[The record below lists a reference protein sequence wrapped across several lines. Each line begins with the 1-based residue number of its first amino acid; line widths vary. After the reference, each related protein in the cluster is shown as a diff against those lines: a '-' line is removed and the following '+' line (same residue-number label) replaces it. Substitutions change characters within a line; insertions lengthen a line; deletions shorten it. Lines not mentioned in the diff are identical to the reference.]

1 MDFITISNIVI
12 FNDTNTRNEV
22 NITLINDN
30 VLEGDEDFTVL
41 LQILTIRKD
50 VIFSCCDT
58 AIATIIDDDSKAS
71 LWHVQTSP
79 C

>member
-1 MDFITISNIVI
+1 MTISNIVI

-30 VLEGDEDFTVL
+30 VLEGDEDLIVL
-41 LQILTIRKD
+41 LQILTTRKD
-50 VIFSCCDT
+50 VIFPCCDT
-58 AIATIIDDDSKAS
+58 AIVTIVDDDSKTS